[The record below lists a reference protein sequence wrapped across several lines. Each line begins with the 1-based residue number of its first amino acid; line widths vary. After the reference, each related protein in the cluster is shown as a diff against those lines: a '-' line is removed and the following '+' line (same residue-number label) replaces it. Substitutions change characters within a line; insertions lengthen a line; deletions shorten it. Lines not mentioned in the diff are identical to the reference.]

1 MRRLVEAGQEKRTFY
16 VQQYD
21 GVWKL
26 NRAELRGVLEG
37 IISGEGYEL
46 LGPSDF
52 NIDLNLLDM
61 DPQEAAKAMETLLG
75 IKVEVPEEP
84 GA

>member
-1 MRRLVEAGQEKRTFY
+1 MRRLVEARSEKRAFY

-21 GVWKL
+21 GVWKVS
-26 NRAELRGVLEG
+26 RDELRRILEG
-37 IISGEGYEL
+37 IISGGGYEL
-46 LGPSDF
+46 GSSDF
-52 NIDLNLLDM
+52 DIDLNLLDM